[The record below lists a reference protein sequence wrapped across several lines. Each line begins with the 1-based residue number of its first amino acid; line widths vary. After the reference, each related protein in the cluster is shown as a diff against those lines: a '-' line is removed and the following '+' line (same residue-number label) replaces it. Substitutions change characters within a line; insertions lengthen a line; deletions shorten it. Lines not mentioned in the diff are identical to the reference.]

1 MLSFE
6 FVVTFSVILADKV
19 KDLMR
24 TKHKERLNSGRLP
37 LLTGVVTLILMVFG
51 PLSESVAQKID
62 PSDLWFSA
70 YVRMKEGEELEREQK
85 ALAAYNKFV
94 ESKSLFDAVA
104 REYPDYNP
112 SIVRYRRKELADKLL
127 TLKNFLRN
135 GGPSRGAMP
144 KTGMVTGESSTTG
157 SRAGPVQI
165 PSNPA
170 NPANPVQKPP
180 STGSNQLPTWNR
192 EFPNT
197 PPSGGNVPPRPNAIV
212 RPQQVPDP
220 STARPRTGSS
230 SFTDASR
237 QIQEQFQQM
246 EERMRQVEIQ
256 NKSLNQDVASRESK
270 LQEMQQR
277 MTEAQRR
284 EQDLKRRF
292 ELLRREKGAD
302 KNAEKQIALLK
313 NQLSGALDAL
323 EKVNQQ
329 NREILDELS
338 ITRAQLA
345 ELHKQR
351 DELEKERNQ
360 LAAIIESSGGSSKAV
375 ARLTK
380 INKKLREELTKARG
394 YAESLAKFNGDQSVE
409 VEILKEKI
417 AEITEESQELV
428 KENTRHESHIA
439 ELEKRLKDMS
449 RGVVEM
455 DAGSSAEALEENR
468 LLRGVVLR
476 QLRRQAQIKLA
487 RQMILA
493 QLKELGVESKSLLA
507 SLDVISVG
515 PGLTPAEKNLFKQ
528 PQVAEMIEGLGGEL
542 HGTILVEGNKDG
554 VPVVSLQDLD
564 EELVQLQKVAR
575 LDFQEGRYEGAA
587 RAYRK
592 FLSYKP
598 RNAEGICN
606 LATVQMQLKKYDEA
620 EKLLKQSINL
630 KKRNGRAYYLLG
642 VVCFERGKMDDALK
656 HFDEGLQIDPKNAK
670 ALNCVGVISSQKGW
684 VKRAEESFV
693 KAVSIDPD
701 YADAHF
707 NLSILYT
714 TGKKPNR
721 KKAGEHYNK
730 ALKLG
735 LPRDAKIEEVLN
747 S

>member
-1 MLSFE
+1 MSFG
-6 FVVTFSVILADKV
+6 FVVTFSEAQSDNL
-19 KDLMR
+19 KDSMR
-24 TKHKERLNSGRLP
+24 TKHKERLISGRLP
-37 LLTGVVTLILMVFG
+37 LVTGLVCLLLMVFG

-135 GGPSRGAMP
+135 GGASRGEMP
-144 KTGMVTGESSTTG
+144 KTGVVTGETSNTG
-157 SRAGPVQI
+157 GGGTGPVRM

-170 NPANPVQKPP
+170 NPSQKPP
-180 STGSNQLPTWNR
+180 SPGSNQLPTWNR
-192 EFPNT
+192 EFPNS
-197 PPSGGNVPPRPNAIV
+197 PPPGGNVPPRPNAIV

-220 STARPRTGSS
+220 ATARPRTGSS

-246 EERMRQVEIQ
+246 EERMRQVELQ
-256 NKSLNQDVASRESK
+256 NKTLNQEVVSRESK

-277 MTEAQRR
+277 MAEAQRR

-313 NQLSGALDAL
+313 NQLSEALDAL
-323 EKVNQQ
+323 ENVNQQ
-329 NREILDELS
+329 NREILDELA

-380 INKKLREELTKARG
+380 INNKLREELTKARG

-428 KENTRHESHIA
+428 KENKRHESHIA

-455 DAGSSAEALEENR
+455 NSGSSAEALEENR

-476 QLRRQAQIKLA
+476 QLRRQAQIKQA
-487 RQMILA
+487 RQMILD
-493 QLKELGVESKSLLA
+493 QLEELGVESKSLLA

-515 PGLTPAEKNLFKQ
+515 PGLTPAEKTLFKQ
-528 PQVAEMIEGLGGEL
+528 PQVAEMIEGLQGEL

-564 EELVQLQKVAR
+564 EELMQLQKVAR
-575 LDFQEGRYEGAA
+575 LDFQEGRYDGAV
-587 RAYRK
+587 RAYQK

-598 RNAEGICN
+598 ENVEGICN

-620 EKLLKQSINL
+620 EELLKKSISL

-642 VVCFERGKMDDALK
+642 VVCFERGRMDDALK